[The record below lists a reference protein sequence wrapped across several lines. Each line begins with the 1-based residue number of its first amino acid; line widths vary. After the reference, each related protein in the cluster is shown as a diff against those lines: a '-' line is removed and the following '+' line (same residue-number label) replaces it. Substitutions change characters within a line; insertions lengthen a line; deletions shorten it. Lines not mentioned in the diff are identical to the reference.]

1 MTRLT
6 RRGFLG
12 ASALMGAGAAFGG
25 LPIRGAFAQ
34 GGEITVTAFGGV
46 WEEAVRTCFVA
57 PFEERTGAKANVAL
71 GGPAQWLSQV
81 EASPDSPPVD
91 VLIMTPDL
99 ALAAAKADL
108 VDDFTV
114 DRLPNLAQIP
124 QVFTDSVLGKGTVFD
139 YGVAGLTYNKDTVKN
154 PPKSFAEF
162 VDRTAA
168 GEWVASLPGITY
180 AVTPIMLIWAMA
192 KALGGGVDN
201 VDPFFDAVQRMRD
214 NVIFWGGP
222 NDFFNH
228 LQSGEADIGVY
239 FDGRTWTHY
248 DAGAEWIGFINPS
261 EGGSLNAVA
270 VQKPKNASELAWD
283 YLDIVLSADAQ
294 LKFAEILNYG
304 VTNENVVYPPTLAE
318 RVTPW
323 QDAQFPPYDEIALV
337 RNDWVDRWNREIGT

>member
-1 MTRLT
+1 
-6 RRGFLG
+6 
-12 ASALMGAGAAFGG
+12 
-25 LPIRGAFAQ
+25 
-34 GGEITVTAFGGV
+34 
-46 WEEAVRTCFVA
+46 VA
-57 PFEERTGAKANVAL
+57 PFEAKTGAKANVAL
-71 GGPAQWLSQV
+71 GGPPQWLAQV
-81 EASPDSPPVD
+81 EASPDKPPID

-99 ALAAAKADL
+99 ALIAAKKGL

-114 DRLPNLAQIP
+114 DKLPNLAQIP

-139 YGVAGLTYNKDTVKN
+139 YGVAGLTYNKDKVKK

-192 KALGGGVDN
+192 KALGGGVTN
-201 VDPFFDAVQRMRD
+201 VDPFFNAMKKMRK

-228 LQSGEADIGVY
+228 LQSGEAEIGVY
-239 FDGRTWTHY
+239 FDGRTWTHF
-248 DAGAEWIGFINPS
+248 DAGATWIGFINPS

-270 VQKPKNASELAWD
+270 VQKPKNASALAWD

-294 LKFAEILNYG
+294 LKFAELLNYG
-304 VTNENVVYPPTLAE
+304 VTNEKVVYPPKLAE
-318 RVTPW
+318 RITPW
-323 QDAQFPPYDEIALV
+323 QKAQFPPYDEIAVV
-337 RNDWVDRWNREIGT
+337 RNEWVDRWNREIGT

>member
-1 MTRLT
+1 MRTLT
-6 RRGFLG
+6 RRSLLQK
-12 ASALMGAGAAFGG
+12 SALLGAGAAIGG
-25 LPIRGAFAQ
+25 LPIREVLAQ
-34 GGEITVTAFGGV
+34 GREITVTAFGGV
-46 WEEAVRTCFVA
+46 WEEAVRSCFVA
-57 PFEERTGAKANVAL
+57 PFEAKTGAKANVAL
-71 GGPAQWLSQV
+71 GGPPQWLSQV
-81 EASPDSPPVD
+81 EASPTKPPID

-99 ALAAAKADL
+99 ALTAAKKGL

-114 DRLPNLAQIP
+114 AKLPNLAEIP

-139 YGVAGLTYNKDTVKN
+139 YGVAGLTYNKRTVKN

-162 VDRTAA
+162 VDRTAK

-192 KALGGGVDN
+192 KALGGSVDN
-201 VDPFFDAVQRMRD
+201 VDPFFAAIKKMRK
-214 NVIFWGGP
+214 NVVFWGGP

-248 DAGAEWIGFINPS
+248 DAGATWIGFINPS

-283 YLDIVLSADAQ
+283 YLNIVLSADAQ
-294 LKFAEILNYG
+294 LKFAGILNYG
-304 VTNENVVYPPTLAE
+304 VTNQKVVYPAKLAE
-318 RVTPW
+318 RITPW
-323 QDAQFPPYDEIALV
+323 QDAQFPPYDAIALV
-337 RNDWVDRWNREIGT
+337 RNQWVDRWNREIGA